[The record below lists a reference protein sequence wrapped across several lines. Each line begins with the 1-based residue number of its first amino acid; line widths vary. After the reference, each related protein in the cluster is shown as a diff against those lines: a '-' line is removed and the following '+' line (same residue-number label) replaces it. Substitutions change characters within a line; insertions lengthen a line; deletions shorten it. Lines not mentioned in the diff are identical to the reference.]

1 MDRGSKYFEI
11 SGPGVQIF
19 RDKCLRDK
27 CLRDKCLRDKCL
39 RDKTTRTHA
48 SSLASVPQRRSLPAF
63 AFQCL
68 LRADTEGDRSAL
80 RNGEGLSLA
89 CRETT

>member
-1 MDRGSKYFEI
+1 M
-11 SGPGVQIF
+11 GVQIF
-19 RDKCLRDK
+19 RNVWTGGPNISKYLDRGAIFGGVQIF
-27 CLRDKCLRDKCL
+27 RDKCL

-48 SSLASVPQRRSLPAF
+48 SSLASIPQRRSLPAF